1 LSTTLAVPIVPSAT
15 VAVFIPA
22 PNINPKKLSPAAG
35 AVVKVMV
42 LAAIV

>member
-1 LSTTLAVPIVPSAT
+1 
-15 VAVFIPA
+15 VFIPA
-22 PNINPKKLSPAAG
+22 PKSNPKNPRPAAG